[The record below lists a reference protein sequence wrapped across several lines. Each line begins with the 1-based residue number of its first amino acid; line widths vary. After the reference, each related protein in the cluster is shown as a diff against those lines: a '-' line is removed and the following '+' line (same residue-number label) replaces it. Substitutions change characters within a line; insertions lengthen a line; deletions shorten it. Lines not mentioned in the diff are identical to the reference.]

1 MPLSKYKLQFTES
14 ARNDQKEFRRYI
26 VKEFGYK
33 GYGRNFDNKMKS
45 AVKAIKAAASSI
57 RPTSLYYREYNIY
70 MLVHKTYLFFYVV
83 DETTKTITV
92 IRVMQDGMDWMNRLK
107 RWTKQN

>member
-33 GYGRNFDNKMKS
+33 GYGKNFDNKMKS
-45 AVKAIKAAASSI
+45 AVKAIKAASSSI
-57 RPTSLYYREYNIY
+57 NPPVCIIESTIFICLCIKHICFS
-70 MLVHKTYLFFYVV
+70 ML
-83 DETTKTITV
+83 
-92 IRVMQDGMDWMNRLK
+92 WMKQQRLLL
-107 RWTKQN
+107 